1 MILNKPVVD
10 FGKLDKF
17 TEEIEL
23 LRANGCWEKS
33 DILKL
38 FYDFTKFRRQRNRK
52 IPGSKNVAALSW
64 LALKFERHH

>member
-1 MILNKPVVD
+1 VILNKPVVD

-17 TEEIEL
+17 TEEIEV

-38 FYDFTKFRRQRNRK
+38 FYDLLPSFDDKETGKFLDQK
-52 IPGSKNVAALSW
+52 M
-64 LALKFERHH
+64 